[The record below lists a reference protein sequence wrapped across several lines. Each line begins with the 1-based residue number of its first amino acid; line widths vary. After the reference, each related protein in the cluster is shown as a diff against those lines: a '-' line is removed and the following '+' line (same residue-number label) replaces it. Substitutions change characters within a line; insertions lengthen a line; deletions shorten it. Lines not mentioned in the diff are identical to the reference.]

1 MNNKID
7 IIPLN
12 NKEQRHG
19 LWVWYSYDG
28 GGKLMCQRFY
38 HNDNEVGY
46 EEWFFSKGLT
56 EIKTYY
62 L

>member
-1 MNNKID
+1 MNKD
-7 IIPLN
+7 IKSRN
-12 NKEQRHG
+12 SKGERHG
-19 LWVWYSYDG
+19 LWLWYYSG

-38 HNDNEVGY
+38 HNGKEVGY